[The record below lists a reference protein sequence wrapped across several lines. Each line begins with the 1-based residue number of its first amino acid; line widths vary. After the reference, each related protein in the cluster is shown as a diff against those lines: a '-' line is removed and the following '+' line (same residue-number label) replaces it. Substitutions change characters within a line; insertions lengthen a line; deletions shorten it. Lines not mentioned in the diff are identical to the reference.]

1 MMKKNYGLT
10 QYSIIHFVNTL
21 KRFFMKKIFTCI
33 AAVLFTSLQLLAQT
47 QNKSV
52 TYGNKIIRFAPLKVY
67 DMGVGLGLSYER
79 HLDPEQKISLILPID
94 LAFINT
100 YYSNLNAPYLNH
112 KVNSYVYF
120 SPGIKFYPSG
130 QRKVNYAIGAN
141 LIIGSGKG
149 LYHSGYYDQFQNW
162 IYREQEL
169 KHYRMGMMV
178 NNYLNFNI
186 TNKFNIGIEL
196 GLGAIYINKFE
207 NKPNEGITGTG
218 NVAFTMGFRI

>member
-1 MMKKNYGLT
+1 MKKVFT
-10 QYSIIHFVNTL
+10 IIAL
-21 KRFFMKKIFTCI
+21 FF
-33 AAVLFTSLQLLAQT
+33 AAFQLQAQT
-47 QNKSV
+47 QQSITKYN
-52 TYGNKIIRFAPLKVY
+52 NNIIRFAPLKVY

-79 HLDPEQKISLILPID
+79 HLDPEQKISFILPID
-94 LAFINT
+94 VSFINT
-100 YYSNLNAPYLNH
+100 YYSNANNPYFHN

-120 SPGIKFYPSG
+120 SPGIKFYPSA

-149 LYHSGYYDQFQNW
+149 LYHSGYYDEFQNW
-162 IYREQEL
+162 IYKEQEL

-196 GLGAIYINKFE
+196 GLGAIYINQYE